1 MKHLFENWRGYLNEQ
16 QYSWPDPELGGYVKL
31 EKWTKGFTL
40 RAHISRKKKVSS
52 KMFVIFPM
60 LEPYFKEEML
70 PKFEEWGSGIT
81 SEKAEKMMC
90 VSFSGGVN
98 HEYKRKGVATDMYAA
113 AIYHGLENNKELLA
127 HHGFCAPQA
136 TRAEPIKNLY
146 IKLIELGLLD
156 SPMYEIG
163 RDPFQSYPAGV
174 SEKLPLFPLGRK
186 DKIIKYLE
194 NRGIELK

>member
-1 MKHLFENWRGYLNEQ
+1 VKLLLENWRGYLNEQ
-16 QYSWPDPELGGYVKL
+16 QYSWPDPELGGYIKL
-31 EKWTKGFTL
+31 EKWTKGFAL

-60 LEPYFKEEML
+60 LEPYFKDERL

-113 AIYHGLENNKELLA
+113 AIYHGLENNKKLLA
-127 HHGFCAPQA
+127 HHGFCTPGAPQHGA
-136 TRAEPIKNLY
+136 LPLLSK
-146 IKLIELGLLD
+146 KLIELGFLD
-156 SPMYEIG
+156 PPMYEIG
-163 RDPFQSYPAGV
+163 RDPGRSWPAGYT
-174 SEKLPLFPLGRK
+174 EDLPLFPLGRK

-194 NRGIELK
+194 KRGIELK